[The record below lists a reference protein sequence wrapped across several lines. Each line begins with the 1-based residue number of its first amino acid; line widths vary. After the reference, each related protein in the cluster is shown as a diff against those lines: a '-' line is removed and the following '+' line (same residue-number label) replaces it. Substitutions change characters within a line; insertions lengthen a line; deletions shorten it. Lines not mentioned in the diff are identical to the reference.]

1 MRRLLRDGGSDVP
14 LAILALAFCLM
25 LLFQMVQ
32 LVRQSQSLAANAT
45 NQESALQEAS
55 RLRQAADALAGD
67 IAQLAQQGNPN
78 AKQVVDEMAR
88 QNVNLHPPAAAAPA
102 APPTNK

>member
-1 MRRLLRDGGSDVP
+1 MRRLVRNAGADLPVA
-14 LAILALAFCLM
+14 LLALAFFLM

-32 LVRQSQSLAANAT
+32 LVRQSQSLVVFAAN
-45 NQESALQEAS
+45 QENAMQEAA

-67 IAQLAQQGNPN
+67 IAQLAQQGNAN

-88 QNVNLHPPAAAAPA
+88 QNINLHPQTPPS
-102 APPTNK
+102 PPTEK